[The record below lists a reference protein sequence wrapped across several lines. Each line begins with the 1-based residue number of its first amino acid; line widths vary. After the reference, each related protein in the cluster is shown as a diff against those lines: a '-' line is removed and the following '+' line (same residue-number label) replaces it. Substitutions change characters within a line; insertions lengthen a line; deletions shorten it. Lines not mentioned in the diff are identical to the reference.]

1 MVSNDLVDGFIP
13 KDEMAQCNLCRKQ
26 SSEKPFTCE
35 VYPDWIP
42 KQKPVGTCPYY
53 EPDEQKV
60 KEQEAWEVEVK
71 KMVAEMVARAEEK
84 KRRQREQGSAAD

>member
-13 KDEMAQCNLCRKQ
+13 KNEMAQCNLCRKQ

-60 KEQEAWEVEVK
+60 KEHEEWKRKVR
-71 KMVAEMVARAEEK
+71 EMTDAMAARSRKPEK
-84 KRRQREQGSAAD
+84 EKG